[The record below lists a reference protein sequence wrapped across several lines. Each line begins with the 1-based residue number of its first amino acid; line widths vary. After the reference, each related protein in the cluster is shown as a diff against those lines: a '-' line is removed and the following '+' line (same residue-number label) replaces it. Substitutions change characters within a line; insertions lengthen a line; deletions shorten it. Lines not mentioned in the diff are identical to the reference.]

1 MAQENLPRAAT
12 VPEFWAGDEAE
23 HRRKLG
29 MAVNQLQKGVSNNHF
44 KVTLALGETETE
56 VLFAPI
62 RPGATVQLTPGSAS
76 AAASYAT
83 GVIWV
88 ETEQGKAI
96 VHHDASAATD
106 RIFHLTF
113 SG

>member
-1 MAQENLPRAAT
+1 MAQENLPRAVT
-12 VPEFWAGDEAE
+12 VPEFWQNEEE

-29 MAVNQLQKGVSNNHF
+29 KAVNQLQKGVSNNHF
-44 KVTLALGETETE
+44 KVTLTRGETETE
-56 VLFAPI
+56 VMFPPI

-76 AAASYAT
+76 AAESYAT
-83 GVIWV
+83 GAIWV
-88 ETEQGKAI
+88 ETEAGKAI
-96 VHHDASAATD
+96 IHHDASAATD

>member
-1 MAQENLPRAAT
+1 MAQNNLPRAAT
-12 VPEFWAGDEAE
+12 VPEFWGDEAE

-29 MAVNQLQKGVSNNHF
+29 MAVNQLLKGVSNNHF
-44 KVTLALGETETE
+44 KVTLAQGETITE
-56 VLFAPI
+56 VAFPPI
-62 RPGATVQLTPGSAS
+62 RPGSTIQLTPGSAS
-76 AAASYAT
+76 AATSYST
-83 GVIWV
+83 GVIWA
-88 ETEQGKAI
+88 ETEAGKAI